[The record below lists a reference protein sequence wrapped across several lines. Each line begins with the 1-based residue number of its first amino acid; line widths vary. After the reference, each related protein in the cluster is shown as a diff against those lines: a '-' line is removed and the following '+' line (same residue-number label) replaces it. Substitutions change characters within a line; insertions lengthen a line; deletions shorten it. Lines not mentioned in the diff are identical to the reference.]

1 MSEFTSLPKKNS
13 KNLFRYQSCERCL
26 PNDAERC
33 WMQAV
38 QMEIV
43 SMKNPLKGEDSSPV
57 TGSTVSRQQ
66 NLTAWI
72 KYRVNWCLPLVIA
85 SHKSHSLPAITRNLN
100 PCQLPWSLV
109 AVGSTFQ
116 VCRAGVNLSGPQ
128 GSSSYICQVMP
139 PLLREWHPILLNCST
154 CKRDFRWRF
163 TNLISSDSWGM
174 FLLNHYNYHVKV
186 RSVPPSPALLQFTLT
201 SSVKSGG
208 FRTPPVTP

>member
-1 MSEFTSLPKKNS
+1 MFRGCWKELRTEKWTVSQECQMSEFTRLPKKNS
-13 KNLFRYQSCERCL
+13 KNLVCYLSYERCL

-57 TGSTVSRQQ
+57 TGSTVSRRQ

-72 KYRVNWCLPLVIA
+72 KYPGNWCLPLVIA

-116 VCRAGVNLSGPQ
+116 ACRAGVNLSGPQ
-128 GSSSYICQVMP
+128 GSNKLHMPSY
-139 PLLREWHPILLNCST
+139 
-154 CKRDFRWRF
+154 
-163 TNLISSDSWGM
+163 
-174 FLLNHYNYHVKV
+174 
-186 RSVPPSPALLQFTLT
+186 A
-201 SSVKSGG
+201 
-208 FRTPPVTP
+208 TPPARVASNPPELFDLQGGIFDEDSPTWHQVILEGCPS